1 MTQEPTLVLRKLL
14 LWTLLVG
21 LLLHA
26 NGLRANGTASPDA
39 MKASRKVPGD
49 TVYVAEAD
57 PLAVV
62 YYTQID
68 TLVVH
73 PEGEVDA
80 PIATAPS
87 EETAPVDA
95 SRNVSGPDANT
106 EARTASTSEVSPDE
120 EGWARGAN
128 NPESRPSSADA
139 SSGVKQGI
147 SVAGLV
153 IDRTHSV
160 IGRDFQNVFHDHW
173 EEPADASNFT
183 IRIVERPLPQFGS
196 QIRVSVGETTVFQ
209 AQLRPEYR
217 RIEEAA
223 RQAAA
228 RARYY
233 LNEFYEPRE
242 VY

>member
-1 MTQEPTLVLRKLL
+1 MKRTLWLILL
-14 LWTLLVG
+14 GGLLVG
-21 LLLHA
+21 GGH
-26 NGLRANGTASPDA
+26 TALAGVEGPSWTVHD
-39 MKASRKVPGD
+39 D
-49 TVYVAEAD
+49 TVYVAKAD
-57 PLAVV
+57 PVVVV
-62 YYTQID
+62 YEAQLD
-68 TLVVH
+68 TLVVR
-73 PEGEVDA
+73 PEGEADA
-80 PIATAPS
+80 PIATAPP
-87 EETAPVDA
+87 EDTAPADA
-95 SRNVSGPDANT
+95 PRNVSDVEAST
-106 EARTASTSEVSPDE
+106 ERGGSASTSGTSSGEESARVPDGARSQSP
-120 EGWARGAN
+120 
-128 NPESRPSSADA
+128 SADA

-160 IGRDFQNVFHDHW
+160 IGRDFQDVFHDHW
-173 EEPADASNFT
+173 EEPADASSFT

-196 QIRVSVGETTVFQ
+196 QIRVSVGETMVFQ

>member
-1 MTQEPTLVLRKLL
+1 MKHTLWLILL
-14 LWTLLVG
+14 GG
-21 LLLHA
+21 LLMGGGH
-26 NGLRANGTASPDA
+26 TALAGVEGPSWTVHD
-39 MKASRKVPGD
+39 D
-49 TVYVAEAD
+49 TVYVAKAD
-57 PLAVV
+57 PVVVV
-62 YYTQID
+62 YEAQLD
-68 TLVVH
+68 TLVVR
-73 PEGEVDA
+73 PEGEADA
-80 PIATAPS
+80 PIATAPLEDTAPADTPQNIPDAGTS
-87 EETAPVDA
+87 TEETRSTATSGTSSSDESPGAADGAQSRSA
-95 SRNVSGPDANT
+95 SAN
-106 EARTASTSEVSPDE
+106 
-120 EGWARGAN
+120 
-128 NPESRPSSADA
+128 A

-160 IGRDFQNVFHDHW
+160 IGRDFQDVFHDHW
-173 EEPADASNFT
+173 TEPDDVSNFT
-183 IRIVERPLPQFGS
+183 IRITEQPLPQFGS

-233 LNEFYEPRE
+233 LDEFYEPRE